1 MNTDL
6 LDKNFAVGYPEEL
19 DGQLDMANGHANVCK
34 FNRIGTLVAV
44 GSNDGRIFLF
54 DFVTRGLIKS
64 WTAHVKPI
72 ASLDFSRNGRML
84 LSGSAESA
92 VALWNVV
99 DTNGHVDRFHF
110 GTCVTATYAHFNPRD
125 ENQFLVL
132 IFGTQ
137 TSSSVCSCIL
147 RDISKKEEVRLGA
160 QLPSQDDALSA
171 ATFDKRGQFVML
183 GTIKGR
189 VLMYCTKTKKLLKT
203 LAQPVNHMIR
213 NFIVTRR
220 NGFVMTNSYD
230 RIVRCYRLE
239 DFKNASDGQVIEPL
253 QKFQD
258 MVNKISW
265 KLICASN
272 EGDYV
277 CGASAKSHSLH
288 IWERNSGN
296 LIKILHGPKGEL
308 LTDVQWHPSRSIILS
323 VANGVVS
330 IWTQAHVEN
339 WSAFAPDF
347 VELDD
352 NRKYVETEFEFDV
365 EDEDASEETKD
376 RLDEDEEAEID
387 VTGLD
392 PADIGSSDEDV
403 NDDGTLWFL
412 PVTKEIEQFED
423 EKPHV

>member
-34 FNRIGTLVAV
+34 FNRLGTLVAV
-44 GSNDGRIFLF
+44 GSNDGRVFLF

-72 ASLDFSRNGRML
+72 SSLDFSRSGRML
-84 LSGSAESA
+84 ISGSAESA

-99 DTNGHVDRFHF
+99 DTSGQVDRFHF

-125 ENQFLVL
+125 EKQILVL

-137 TSSSVCSCIL
+137 TSSVSSCIL
-147 RDISKKEEVRLGA
+147 RNIDSKEEIRLGT
-160 QLPSQDDALSA
+160 QLPSQDDAISA
-171 ATFDKRGQFVML
+171 ATFDKRGQFVLL
-183 GTIKGR
+183 GTNKGR
-189 VLMYCTKTKKLLKT
+189 VLMYCAKTRKLLKT
-203 LAQPVNHMIR
+203 VAQQVNHMIR
-213 NFIVTRR
+213 NFVITRR

-230 RIVRCYRLE
+230 RIVRCYKLE
-239 DFKNASDGQVIEPL
+239 DFKKASDGQVIEPL

-258 MVNKISW
+258 MVNKTSW

-277 CGASAKSHSLH
+277 CGASTKSHSLH
-288 IWERNSGN
+288 VWERNSGN
-296 LIKILHGPKGEL
+296 LIKILHGPKGEV

-376 RLDEDEEAEID
+376 HLDEDEEEEID

-392 PADIGSSDEDV
+392 PADIGSSDDEV
-403 NDDGTLWFL
+403 NEEGTLWFL
-412 PVTKEIEQFED
+412 PVTKEIEQFEE